1 MYEAFST
8 LISEFIHD
16 GRGNIILLFLVFLTT
31 FFLLTCCVLF
41 LITIFL
47 RIKNKAKEKIN
58 KKRMSHWDPYLLAVM
73 DGSMSPGKAA
83 EKIKKRNSLPFLLY
97 LEQYIYLLRGKEKE
111 RLEDLGRLSSK
122 KLQSLLHCPFRRR
135 RILGMHLL
143 VIFHARVEGKI
154 TLDAHDKDL
163 SLLSIRE
170 LRTIPQME
178 IKKQIIQFLSTCP
191 YLSPVYMSNI
201 LADMGVEIIPILK
214 DIIKNRND
222 HPFMQIVAIDT
233 LRRMHD
239 AETLHLTDEIL
250 QKDTD
255 PGILRTWLKYIE
267 DSGNRQ
273 YVRQVRPFIHHPSVK
288 VRLAAIRA
296 YIELSDALDSE
307 EIIRFFNDVSVKV
320 AINAAEKLRN
330 VKNLPYIP
338 IDKIN
343 EYRWGDIFLKMVY

>member
-1 MYEAFST
+1 
-8 LISEFIHD
+8 
-16 GRGNIILLFLVFLTT
+16 
-31 FFLLTCCVLF
+31 
-41 LITIFL
+41 
-47 RIKNKAKEKIN
+47 
-58 KKRMSHWDPYLLAVM
+58 
-73 DGSMSPGKAA
+73 MSPRKAT

-97 LEQYIYLLRGKEKE
+97 LEKYIYLLRGKEKE
-111 RLEDLGRLSSK
+111 RLEVLGRLSSK

-135 RILGMHLL
+135 RILGIHLL

-154 TLDAHDKDL
+154 TLDMHDKDL

-178 IKKQIIQFLSTCP
+178 IKEQVIWFLFTLP

-201 LADMGVEIIPILK
+201 ISDMGVEIIPLLQ
-214 DIIKNRND
+214 DIIKNKND
-222 HPFMQIVAIDT
+222 FPFMQIVAIDT

-239 AETLHLTDEIL
+239 SETLHLTNEIL

-267 DSGNRQ
+267 DCGNQR
-273 YVRQVRPFIHHPSVK
+273 YVREVRPFIYHPSIK

-296 YIELSDALDSE
+296 YIELSDTLDSE

-338 IDKIN
+338 IDEIN
-343 EYRWGDIFLKMVY
+343 EYRWGNIYLKMVY